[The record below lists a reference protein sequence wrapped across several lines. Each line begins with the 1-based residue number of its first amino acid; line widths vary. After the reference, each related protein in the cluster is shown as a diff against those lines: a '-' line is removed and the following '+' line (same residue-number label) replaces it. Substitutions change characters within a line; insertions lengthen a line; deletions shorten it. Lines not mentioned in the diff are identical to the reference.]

1 MKWIELQRND
11 VVVLLYK
18 KWKELADVKK
28 EKYIQLSKE
37 YTKIP
42 LTLQRQEKEK
52 IRMRYSSKHD
62 NPRDFYY
69 MMNRR
74 YERDL
79 TPCIVYCIEYDE

>member
-1 MKWIELQRND
+1 MNEELKIVIKAVTDDAEKN
-11 VVVLLYK
+11 
-18 KWKELADVKK
+18 LADVKK

-79 TPCIVYCIEYDE
+79 TPCIVN